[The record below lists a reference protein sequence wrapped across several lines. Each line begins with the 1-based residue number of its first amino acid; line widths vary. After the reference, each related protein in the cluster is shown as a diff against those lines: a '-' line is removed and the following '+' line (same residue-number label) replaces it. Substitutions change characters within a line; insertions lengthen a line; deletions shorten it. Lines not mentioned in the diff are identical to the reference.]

1 MNEFLHWSFS
11 FVSFKMLKCYF
22 VTGSGRH
29 FRLAWQ
35 PTGLIHE
42 NRHRYL
48 LHWYKENKEIV
59 FTNDKLLSKLFKELI
74 IYQTHIRTNH
84 WLHYNPCNSIFQLT
98 SASSIHCIT
107 IVQYVILIKSHHRS
121 NTLHYREAQSSAM

>member
-29 FRLAWQ
+29 FRLAWR

-42 NRHRYL
+42 NHHRYL

-74 IYQTHIRTNH
+74 IYQYRAHIKE
-84 WLHYNPCNSIFQLT
+84 LT
-98 SASSIHCIT
+98 TDYIT
-107 IVQYVILIKSHHRS
+107 IPVTADFS
-121 NTLHYREAQSSAM
+121 